1 MKDGEIKRRLSEVG
15 LPTQGDRRAL
25 IRRHQE
31 FTLLYN
37 TQCDAL
43 EPKSS
48 ETFFLM
54 PLIRLR
60 PPDTYSLLCGFKVL
74 RSRIFDHIIML
85 CVRINCTCKALTK

>member
-48 ETFFLM
+48 ETGFF
-54 PLIRLR
+54 
-60 PPDTYSLLCGFKVL
+60 
-74 RSRIFDHIIML
+74 
-85 CVRINCTCKALTK
+85 

>member
-1 MKDGEIKRRLSEVG
+1 MCARLLTVHALYFRLDSATPKRKTLPKLVYNLMKDGEIKRRLSEVG

-48 ETFFLM
+48 ET
-54 PLIRLR
+54 
-60 PPDTYSLLCGFKVL
+60 LLSDAAHL
-74 RSRIFDHIIML
+74 PSSS
-85 CVRINCTCKALTK
+85 